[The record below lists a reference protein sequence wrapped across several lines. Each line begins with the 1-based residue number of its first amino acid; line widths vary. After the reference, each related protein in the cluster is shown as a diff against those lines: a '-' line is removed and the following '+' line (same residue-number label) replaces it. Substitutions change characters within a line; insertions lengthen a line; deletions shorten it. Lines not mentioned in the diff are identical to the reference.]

1 MKPETSM
8 MNELKCP
15 FNHELLSSYAS
26 GNGSAQDR
34 IVVERHLGN
43 CSHCRREVLELEKC
57 WWALDVWRDE
67 DISVTPRFDVLKNR
81 IQACRQPISL
91 AARIKPYWH
100 QANRMLSK
108 SSKFAAAAAVA
119 MIMTVAVL
127 YGGQSDRANSL
138 ANQRLAESD
147 QPNAGQSQPKLVE
160 FVADPVGDA
169 LANAK
174 KYDGLQ
180 SYVAMGDRE
189 NEMRTEGGFTPRR
202 IVPANNNVIAVS
214 YQPTAMSSGVYLG
227 Q

>member
-1 MKPETSM
+1 M

-34 IVVERHLGN
+34 IVVERHLAN
-43 CSHCRREVLELEKC
+43 CAHCRREVLELEKS

-81 IQACRQPISL
+81 IQANRQPISF
-91 AARIKPYWH
+91 AARMKPYWH

-119 MIMTVAVL
+119 MIMTVAVMH
-127 YGGQSDRANSL
+127 GGQSDITDSP
-138 ANQRLAESD
+138 ANQRLAATD
-147 QPNAGQSQPKLVE
+147 QPNAEQSQPKLVE
-160 FVADPVGDA
+160 FIADPVGDA
-169 LANAK
+169 LEANTK
-174 KYDGLQ
+174 RQGGMQ
-180 SYVAMGDRE
+180 SYVAMGDQE
-189 NEMRTEGGFTPRR
+189 NAIQPEVGFTPRR
-202 IVPANNNVIAVS
+202 IVPASNNVIAVS
-214 YQPTAMSSGVYLG
+214 YQPTAMGSGVYLG